1 MVLYR
6 VTANGVSQDTYTGM
20 ELYTQVL
27 DKFKIEYTVEIVKK
41 KVGS

>member
-6 VTANGVSQDTYTGM
+6 VTANGVSQETNTGM

-27 DKFKIEYTVEIVKK
+27 DKFKIKYTVEIVKK